1 MMFSPARQRAF
12 LLLMGIVLSIQLKA
26 HVELNYPEGG
36 ETYHPGDI
44 ITTTWTETIKH
55 NTQDWDLFYS
65 VDGGDS
71 WIILKEG
78 LALEARSY
86 QWLIPDVPTTTAKIK
101 VIQDNE
107 GGDYERASQ
116 NFTIATVTGILDPSK
131 PAEIIVF
138 PNPFTD
144 IATLEFPFPINDK
157 HTLTI
162 YNTQGIVVRSIKPGS
177 SGKIELRRGDL
188 AVGYYFLQLRE
199 KRQIRATAKF
209 LIQ

>member
-1 MMFSPARQRAF
+1 MMFSTVRQRAF
-12 LLLMGIVLSIQLKA
+12 LLFMGMVVSIQLQA
-26 HVELNYPEGG
+26 HVELNSPLGG
-36 ETYHPGDI
+36 ETYHPGETVTI
-44 ITTTWTETIKH
+44 TWTEIVKH
-55 NTQDWDLFYS
+55 NSLNWDLFYS
-65 VDGGDS
+65 IDGGVS
-71 WIILKEG
+71 WIILKEDVP
-78 LALEARSY
+78 LEARSY
-86 QWLIPDVPTTTAKIK
+86 QWFIPDIPTTKARIK

-144 IATLEFPFPINDK
+144 FATLEFPIPINDK
-157 HTLTI
+157 HTLSI
-162 YNTQGIVVRSIKPGS
+162 YNTQGVLVRSIKPGS
-177 SGKIELRRGDL
+177 SGKIKLRRGDL
-188 AVGYYFLQLRE
+188 AAGHYFLQLRE